1 MERPATHRW
10 SSQEVAKIVALFDA
24 ERRFHEQMVTL
35 LPVALATVGEDG
47 KLLAANSAFLK
58 QFQIAAAEIDSQT
71 LAGLFRLNVAEVLQ
85 SHQTTVCEVD
95 AGTLHFT
102 PLPRW
107 ERGETE
113 WMMVLVAGDSAEAP
127 VRSDVSTSGAQVMAT
142 QRLAQVVTHEAN
154 NLVMIASG
162 YGKEILAQLPN
173 DSPIREDVSMLLD
186 ATKRIEAMTAL
197 LAEYG
202 KPRKSTIGVF
212 PLGAVAPGLSDA
224 VSVDMA
230 ALQSAIA
237 AAGALAGGA
246 LKIEALRQ
254 PPHVV
259 LTLTGFSMTAEA
271 LRQAL
276 EPLSKA
282 AREGD
287 AVARGAALIGPLL
300 LQAGVQWRVTDAAA
314 LEILAPLSTAGA
326 AAPALPK
333 RSALVTD
340 DQPGIR
346 KLVRRVLE
354 GMGFAVDEAGSGEE
368 AVALLERRGAAVTLL
383 VTDMQMDGMT
393 GRDLA
398 DRVRY
403 HCPSTRVLFI
413 SGYTDDPGVQSGAL
427 QEGTAF
433 LEKPFDPAQLKAAVA
448 GLTESAK

>member
-1 MERPATHRW
+1 
-10 SSQEVAKIVALFDA
+10 
-24 ERRFHEQMVTL
+24 MVTL
-35 LPVALATVGEDG
+35 LPVALATVGADG
-47 KLLAANSAFLK
+47 KLLAANSVFLK
-58 QFQIAAAEIDSQT
+58 QFQIAASEIDSRS
-71 LAGLFRLNVAEVLQ
+71 LEGLFQLNAADVLQ
-85 SHQTTVCEVD
+85 THQATTFDVA

-113 WMMVLVAGDSAEAP
+113 WMMVLVAGAASP
-127 VRSDVSTSGAQVMAT
+127 VLSDVSSSGAQVLAT
-142 QRLAQVVTHEAN
+142 QRLAQTVTHEAN
-154 NLVMIASG
+154 NLVMIAAG
-162 YGKEILAQLPN
+162 YGKEILAQLPG

-202 KPRKSTIGVF
+202 KPRKSTIGAHA
-212 PLGAVAPGLSDA
+212 LDAVAAGVSDA

-237 AAGALAGGA
+237 AAGALAGGQ

-254 PPHVV
+254 PPSIV
-259 LTLTGFSMTAEA
+259 LVLTGFSMTAEA

-287 AVARGAALIGPLL
+287 ATARGAALIGPLL
-300 LQAGVQWRVTDAAA
+300 LQAGAQWRVTDAAA
-314 LEILAPLSTAGA
+314 LEIQVPLSSSASVVSS
-326 AAPALPK
+326 K

-346 KLVRRVLE
+346 RLVRRVLE
-354 GMGFAVDEAGSGEE
+354 GMGFAVEEAGSGEE
-368 AVALLERRGAAVTLL
+368 AVALLERRGEAVTLL
-383 VTDMQMDGMT
+383 VTDMRMDGMT

-403 HCPSTRVLFI
+403 HYPSTRVLFI

-433 LEKPFDPAQLKAAVA
+433 LEKPFDPGQLKAAVG
-448 GLTESAK
+448 GLVG

>member
-1 MERPATHRW
+1 MERPATQRW

-35 LPVALATVGEDG
+35 LPVALATVGADG

-58 QFQIAAAEIDSQT
+58 QFRIAPGEIESRSIEALFQLSASDALQT
-71 LAGLFRLNVAEVLQ
+71 HQATVFDVA
-85 SHQTTVCEVD
+85 S
-95 AGTLHFT
+95 GTLHFT

-113 WMMVLVAGDSAEAP
+113 WMMVLVAGGSSPAP
-127 VRSDVSTSGAQVMAT
+127 CDVSSRGAQVLAT

-162 YGKEILAQLPN
+162 YGKEILAQLPG

-212 PLGAVAPGLSDA
+212 PLGAVAPGVSES
-224 VSVDMA
+224 VSVDMP

-237 AAGALAGGA
+237 AANALAGGA

-254 PPHVV
+254 PPSVV
-259 LTLTGFSMTAEA
+259 LVLTGFPMTAEA

-287 AVARGAALIGPLL
+287 ATARGAALIGPLL

-314 LEILAPLSTAGA
+314 LEIQAPISA
-326 AAPALPK
+326 AAPAVAK

-346 KLVRRVLE
+346 RLVRRVLE
-354 GMGFAVDEAGSGEE
+354 GMGFVVDEAGSGEE
-368 AVALLERRGAAVTLL
+368 AVALLERRGEAVTLL

-403 HCPSTRVLFI
+403 HYPSTRVLFI

-427 QEGTAF
+427 PEGTAF
-433 LEKPFDPAQLKAAVA
+433 LEKPFDPGQLKAAVGA
-448 GLTESAK
+448 LVE

>member
-24 ERRFHEQMVTL
+24 ERRFHEQMATL

-58 QFQIAAAEIDSQT
+58 QFQIPASEIDSRS
-71 LAGLFRLNVAEVLQ
+71 LEGLFQLKAPECLQ
-85 SHQTTVCEVD
+85 RHQATVVD
-95 AGTLHFT
+95 VSEGVLHFT

-113 WMMVLVAGDSAEAP
+113 WMAVLVAGMAAAP
-127 VRSDVSTSGAQVMAT
+127 ASSDVSSSGAQVLAT

-162 YGKEILAQLPN
+162 YGKEILTQLPG

-202 KPRKSTIGVF
+202 KPRKSTIGGF
-212 PLGAVAPGLSDA
+212 PLTAVAPGVSDA
-224 VSVDMA
+224 VAVDMG

-237 AAGALAGGA
+237 AAGALAGGG

-254 PPHVV
+254 PPNVV
-259 LTLTGFSMTAEA
+259 LVLTGFSMTPEA

-287 AVARGAALIGPLL
+287 ATARGAALIGPLL

-314 LEILAPLSTAGA
+314 LEIQAPLSA
-326 AAPALPK
+326 AAPFVSK

-346 KLVRRVLE
+346 RLVRRVLE

-368 AVALLERRGAAVTLL
+368 AVALLERRGEAVTLL

-403 HCPSTRVLFI
+403 HYPSTRILFI

-433 LEKPFDPAQLKAAVA
+433 LEKPFDPGQLKVAVT
-448 GLTESAK
+448 GLVG

>member
-35 LPVALATVGEDG
+35 LPVALATVGADG

-58 QFQIAAAEIDSQT
+58 RFQIPASEIDSRS
-71 LAGLFRLNVAEVLQ
+71 LAELFQLDPTEVLQ
-85 SHQTTVCEVD
+85 THQATVFEVA
-95 AGTLHFT
+95 AGTLHVT

-113 WMMVLVAGDSAEAP
+113 WMMVLVAGTPAAPPISGGSA
-127 VRSDVSTSGAQVMAT
+127 SGAQVLAA
-142 QRLAQVVTHEAN
+142 QRLAQTVTHEAN

-162 YGKEILAQLPN
+162 YGKEILTQLPG

-202 KPRKSTIGVF
+202 KPRKSTIGAHA
-212 PLGAVAPGLSDA
+212 LSAIAPGVSDA
-224 VSVDMA
+224 VSVDMP

-237 AAGALAGGA
+237 AANALAVGQ
-246 LKIEALRQ
+246 LKIDGIRQ

-259 LTLTGFSMTAEA
+259 LVLTGFSMTAEA

-287 AVARGAALIGPLL
+287 ATARGAALIGPLL
-300 LQAGVQWRVTDAAA
+300 LQAGAQWRITETAA
-314 LEILAPLSTAGA
+314 LEIQVPIATAVPA
-326 AAPALPK
+326 APK

-346 KLVRRVLE
+346 RLVRRVLE
-354 GMGFAVDEAGSGEE
+354 GMGFAVQEAGSGEE
-368 AVALLERRGAAVTLL
+368 AAALLERRGEAVTLL

-403 HCPSTRVLFI
+403 HYPSTRVLFI

-433 LEKPFDPAQLKAAVA
+433 LEKPFDPGQLKAAVDA
-448 GLTESAK
+448 LVG

>member
-1 MERPATHRW
+1 MERPASHRW

-35 LPVALATVGEDG
+35 LPVALATVGADG
-47 KLLAANSAFLK
+47 RLLAANSAFLK
-58 QFQIAAAEIDSQT
+58 QFQIAASEIESQS
-71 LAGLFRLNVAEVLQ
+71 LAGLFQQNAAEVLQ
-85 SHQTTVCEVD
+85 THQATAFEAA

-113 WMMVLVAGDSAEAP
+113 WMMVVVAGAAVVAP
-127 VRSDVSTSGAQVMAT
+127 VSLDVSSSGAQVLAT
-142 QRLAQVVTHEAN
+142 QRLAQTVTHEAN
-154 NLVMIASG
+154 NLVMIAAG
-162 YGKEILAQLPN
+162 YGKEILAQLPG

-202 KPRKSTIGVF
+202 KPRRSTIAAHA
-212 PLGAVAPGLSDA
+212 LSAVAPGASDA

-237 AAGALAGGA
+237 AANALAGGQM
-246 LKIEALRQ
+246 KIEALRQ
-254 PPHVV
+254 PPHMV
-259 LTLTGFSMTAEA
+259 LVLTGFSMTAEA

-300 LQAGVQWRVTDAAA
+300 LQAGVQWRVTSAAA
-314 LEILAPLSTAGA
+314 LEIQVPLAVA
-326 AAPALPK
+326 ASVAK

-354 GMGFAVDEAGSGEE
+354 GMGFAVDEVGSGEE
-368 AVALLERRGAAVTLL
+368 AIALLERRGEAVTLL

-403 HCPSTRVLFI
+403 HYPSTRILFI
-413 SGYTDDPGVQSGAL
+413 SGYTDDPGVQSGTL
-427 QEGTAF
+427 QDGTAF
-433 LEKPFDPAQLKAAVA
+433 LEKPFDPGQLKAAVA
-448 GLTESAK
+448 GLME

>member
-58 QFQIAAAEIDSQT
+58 QFQIVAAEIDTRT

-85 SHQTTVCEVD
+85 THQTTVCEVD

-113 WMMVLVAGDSAEAP
+113 WMMVLVASDSSAPP
-127 VRSDVSTSGAQVMAT
+127 VRSDVSTSGAQVLAT

-162 YGKEILAQLPN
+162 YGKEILAQLPG
-173 DSPIREDVSMLLD
+173 DSPIREDVAMLLD

-202 KPRKSTIGVF
+202 KPRKSTIGAF
-212 PLGAVAPGLSDA
+212 PLGAVAPGVSDA

-254 PPHVV
+254 PPHVALV
-259 LTLTGFSMTAEA
+259 LTGFSMTAEA

-300 LQAGVQWRVTDAAA
+300 LQAGAQWRVTDAGA
-314 LEILAPLSTAGA
+314 LEILAPLSTT
-326 AAPALPK
+326 APVVSK

-354 GMGFAVDEAGSGEE
+354 GMGFAVEEAGSGEE
-368 AVALLERRGAAVTLL
+368 AVALLERRGEAVTLL

-403 HCPSTRVLFI
+403 HYPATRVLFI

-433 LEKPFDPAQLKAAVA
+433 LEKPFDPGQLMAAVA
-448 GLTESAK
+448 GLA

>member
-1 MERPATHRW
+1 
-10 SSQEVAKIVALFDA
+10 
-24 ERRFHEQMVTL
+24 MVTL
-35 LPVALATVGEDG
+35 LPVALATVGADG
-47 KLLAANSAFLK
+47 KLLAANSVFLK
-58 QFQIAAAEIDSQT
+58 QFQIPASEVDSRS
-71 LAGLFRLNVAEVLQ
+71 LAGLFQLDAAACLQTHQATAFDVA
-85 SHQTTVCEVD
+85 

-113 WMMVLVAGDSAEAP
+113 WMMVLVAGVSVP
-127 VRSDVSTSGAQVMAT
+127 VTSSSEVSLSGAQVLAT
-142 QRLAQVVTHEAN
+142 QRLAQTVTHEAN

-162 YGKEILAQLPN
+162 YGREILAQLPA
-173 DSPIREDVSMLLD
+173 DSPIREDVAMLLD

-202 KPRKSTIGVF
+202 KPRKSTVGVF
-212 PLGAVAPGLSDA
+212 DLAAVAPGVSDA
-224 VSVDMA
+224 VSVDMP

-254 PPHVV
+254 PPSIV
-259 LTLTGFSMTAEA
+259 LVLTGFSMTAEA

-287 AVARGAALIGPLL
+287 ATARGAALIGPLL
-300 LQAGVQWRVTDAAA
+300 LQAGAQWRVTEAAA
-314 LEILAPLSTAGA
+314 LEITVATASA
-326 AAPALPK
+326 VSVAK

-346 KLVRRVLE
+346 RLVRRVLE

-368 AVALLERRGAAVTLL
+368 AVALLERRGEAVTLL

-403 HCPSTRVLFI
+403 HYPGTRVLFI

-427 QEGTAF
+427 AEGTAF
-433 LEKPFDPAQLKAAVA
+433 LEKPFDPGQLKAAVGA
-448 GLTESAK
+448 LVG

>member
-35 LPVALATVGEDG
+35 LPVALATVGADG
-47 KLLAANSAFLK
+47 KLLAANSVFLK
-58 QFQIAAAEIDSQT
+58 QFQIPAGEIDSRS
-71 LAGLFRLNVAEVLQ
+71 LEGLFQLDAAECLQTHQATSFDVA
-85 SHQTTVCEVD
+85 T
-95 AGTLHFT
+95 GTLHFT

-113 WMMVLVAGDSAEAP
+113 WMMVLVAGVSAP
-127 VRSDVSTSGAQVMAT
+127 VPSSSDVSSSGAQVLAT
-142 QRLAQVVTHEAN
+142 QRLAQTVTHEAN

-162 YGKEILAQLPN
+162 YGKEILAQLPG
-173 DSPIREDVSMLLD
+173 DSPIREDVAMLLD

-202 KPRKSTIGVF
+202 KPRKSTIGAHA
-212 PLGAVAPGLSDA
+212 LGAVAPGVSDA
-224 VSVDMA
+224 VSVDMP
-230 ALQSAIA
+230 ALQAAIA

-254 PPHVV
+254 PPCVV
-259 LTLTGFSMTAEA
+259 LVLTGFPMTAEA

-287 AVARGAALIGPLL
+287 ATARGAALIGPLL
-300 LQAGVQWRVTDAAA
+300 LQAGAQWRVTDAGA
-314 LEILAPLSTAGA
+314 LEIQVPLSA
-326 AAPALPK
+326 ATPAVVSK

-346 KLVRRVLE
+346 RLVRRVLE

-368 AVALLERRGAAVTLL
+368 AVALLERRGEAVTLL

-403 HCPSTRVLFI
+403 HYPSTRVLFI

-427 QEGTAF
+427 AEGTAF
-433 LEKPFDPAQLKAAVA
+433 LEKPFDPGQLKAAVGA
-448 GLTESAK
+448 LVG

>member
-58 QFQIAAAEIDSQT
+58 QFQIPASEIDSRS
-71 LAGLFRLNVAEVLQ
+71 LEGLFQLNVAECLQ
-85 SHQTTVCEVD
+85 RHQATSADVA

-113 WMMVLVAGDSAEAP
+113 WMGVLVAGMAAAP
-127 VRSDVSTSGAQVMAT
+127 ASSDVSSSGAQVLAT

-162 YGKEILAQLPN
+162 YGKEILAQLPG

-202 KPRKSTIGVF
+202 KPRKSTIGIF
-212 PLGAVAPGLSDA
+212 PLTAVAPGVSDA
-224 VSVDMA
+224 VAVDMA

-237 AAGALAGGA
+237 AAGALAGGG

-254 PPHVV
+254 PPNVV
-259 LTLTGFSMTAEA
+259 LVLTGFSMTAEA

-287 AVARGAALIGPLL
+287 ATARGAALIGPLL

-314 LEILAPLSTAGA
+314 LEIRAPLSA
-326 AAPALPK
+326 AAPAVVSK

-346 KLVRRVLE
+346 RLVRRVLE

-368 AVALLERRGAAVTLL
+368 AVALLERRGEAVTLL

-403 HCPSTRVLFI
+403 HYPSTRILFI

-433 LEKPFDPAQLKAAVA
+433 LEKPFDPGQLKAAVT
-448 GLTESAK
+448 GLVG